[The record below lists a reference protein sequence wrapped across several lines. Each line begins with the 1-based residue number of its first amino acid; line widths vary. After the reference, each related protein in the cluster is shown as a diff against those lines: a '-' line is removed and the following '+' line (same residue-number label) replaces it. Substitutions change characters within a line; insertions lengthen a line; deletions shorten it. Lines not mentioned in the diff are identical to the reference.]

1 MGHTQAILLT
11 GATGA
16 LGPSLAAE
24 LLASDPTAH
33 LHVLIRPSASTS
45 IGDRFRDWRR
55 CVTQVLAEN
64 GQSPSHLEQ
73 RTTPVAG
80 DVATEGLGLSSACDS
95 ELRQGV
101 TTIIHAAADTQFL
114 GCPASQYNI
123 NVNGT
128 RRMLDFARGVQKLD
142 RFIHVSTVC
151 TSGMRT
157 GSIDETFCEKPTGFV
172 NNYEKTKWEAE
183 QLALQSE
190 LPLGVAR
197 VSIVIGSHTSGA
209 VYRPGALHQLMKW
222 FSRGY
227 VPAIPGTDQT
237 RVDLV
242 STEVVARFLAQT
254 LKTPWDRGTI
264 WNVAAGTSA
273 ATLHELSAIGW
284 AEMRP
289 GETMHNR
296 EIPTQPFIVD
306 QARFDALRMSKTSH
320 RDRVL
325 RQSMDSINSFLPMLL
340 YPRVYETSAA
350 EALWGG
356 PLPWPDWRTTLVRML
371 RSCGF
376 SALKGLAA

>member
-1 MGHTQAILLT
+1 MGLSRAILLT

-24 LLASDPTAH
+24 LLADPQAH
-33 LHVLIRPSASTS
+33 LNVLIRPSNATS
-45 IGDRFRDWRR
+45 IGDRFLQWRR
-55 CVTQVLAEN
+55 CVAQVMVEN
-64 GQSPSHLEQ
+64 ECTPAHWEQ
-73 RTTPVAG
+73 RVTPVAG
-80 DVATEGLGLSSACDS
+80 DVAQERLGLSTVCER
-95 ELRQGV
+95 ELR
-101 TTIIHAAADTQFL
+101 THITHIIHAAADTQFL
-114 GCPASQYNI
+114 GCPRSQHNI
-123 NVNGT
+123 NVEGT
-128 RRMLDFARGVQKLD
+128 RRTIDLARKVKRLE
-142 RFIHVSTVC
+142 RFIHISTVC

-157 GSIDETFCEKPTGFV
+157 GIIGEHFCEKPSGFV

-183 QLALQSE
+183 GLALSAG
-190 LPLGVAR
+190 LPLAAAR
-197 VSIVIGSHTSGA
+197 VSILMGSHASGS

-227 VPAIPGTDQT
+227 VPVIPGTNQT
-237 RVDLV
+237 LVDLV
-242 STEVVARFLAQT
+242 SAEFVAKFLAAT
-254 LKTPWDRGTI
+254 LQRTWRPGAI
-264 WNVAAGTSA
+264 WNIAAGAGA

-289 GETMHNR
+289 TETMRNR

-306 QARFDALRMSKTSH
+306 QASFDALRFSKTSH

-325 RQSMDSINSFLPMLL
+325 RQAMDSINSFLPMLL

-376 SALKGLAA
+376 SAMKGLAA